1 MDKFSQI
8 GGDGDNAGSLKM
20 GVLTGK
26 RYNPANPILFGK
38 SGHYLAKDILCGKT
52 IIKSFESTLACS
64 FSDSKV

>member
-1 MDKFSQI
+1 
-8 GGDGDNAGSLKM
+8 M

-26 RYNPANPILFGK
+26 RYNPTNPILFGK